1 MPIKVAQDVV
11 ISNAK
16 ELQNITNVDTTT
28 SNAINDDIVARD
40 NKLVIKDSGGTIVKE
55 IYGAEDRS

>member
-1 MPIKVAQDVV
+1 MPIKVAQDIV

-16 ELQNITNVDTTT
+16 ELQNITDVDTTT
-28 SNAINDDIVARD
+28 SNAINDDLVARN
-40 NKLVIKDSGGTIVKE
+40 NKLVVKDANDNIVIE